1 MGKAGRIAITIT
13 AIVLALL
20 IPNLVLAPMGAPAAG
35 SLIGLAGLGIAI
47 AAVSAGTRPA
57 LFAALLFAPA
67 TLLMTVNQGNPA
79 FGVIGLA
86 SVAAGIGLTARRGWN
101 KAFVVTGIASA
112 FIASEWTPQ
121 EPLTSPL
128 IFAFVTALYLI
139 VVALA
144 TGSIGKRLLP
154 PGKAEHSPWERV
166 LAYTGVLVLSTIT
179 TALIALG
186 GDWGHTGGWLIM
198 TPFIVIQPSVKE
210 GWRKALNRSI
220 GTLCGFAIAYV
231 AAAILGSGA
240 ALTIVGYVFAIATAI
255 ALVKKWPYALY
266 ATVLTPA
273 IVILESAGRDV
284 DQTGDNRIIATLLGV
299 GISLVAMAVVLL
311 ILNRQL
317 IGGRHLRSNDVDQ

>member
-13 AIVLALL
+13 AIMLALL

-47 AAVSAGTRPA
+47 AAASAGTRPA
-57 LFAALLFAPA
+57 LLAALLFAPA
-67 TLLMTVNQGNPA
+67 TLLMTVDQGNPT
-79 FGVIGLA
+79 FGVVALVA
-86 SVAAGIGLTARRGWN
+86 VAAAIGLTARRGWN
-101 KAFVVTGIASA
+101 KAFVLTGIASA

-121 EPLTSPL
+121 EPLTDPF
-128 IFAFVTALYLI
+128 IFAFVMALYLV

-144 TGSIGKRLLP
+144 VGEINKRLLP
-154 PGKAEHSPWERV
+154 PGKSADLPWERV

-198 TPFIVIQPSVKE
+198 TPFIVIQPSARD
-210 GWRKALNRSI
+210 GWRKALDRSI
-220 GTLCGFAIAYV
+220 GTLVGFAIAYL
-231 AAAILGSGA
+231 AAAVLGSGT
-240 ALTIVGYVFAIATAI
+240 ALMIVGYVFAIATAI

-299 GISLVAMAVVLL
+299 GISLVATAVVVLF
-311 ILNRQL
+311 LNRQL
-317 IGGRHLRSNDVDQ
+317 ISGRHLRSNDVHP